1 MTADMISSIPRLRFN
16 WQIPRA
22 VRLDILE
29 SAATLPGKSL
39 HLLMGIWL
47 LAILRQSATVTLSR
61 HTMQRVSISRF
72 AASDALRRLEAAG
85 IVKVRRS
92 PGRSSMVTILEP
104 GTNRPLQFPL
114 VEVGGRRAERNWQ
127 TVT

>member
-1 MTADMISSIPRLRFN
+1 MTADMIRSTPRLRFN
-16 WQIPRA
+16 WSTPRA
-22 VRLDILE
+22 VRFDILE
-29 SAATLPGKSL
+29 AAANLPGKSL
-39 HLLMGIWL
+39 HLLLGIWL
-47 LAILRQSATVTLSR
+47 LAILRQSATVKLSR

-85 IVKVRRS
+85 IVKVWRL

-104 GTNRPLQFPL
+104 GTHRPLEFPL
-114 VEVGGRRAERNWQ
+114 VEIGGRRAERNWR